1 MLGNIDQAW
10 EWYAGNNRY
19 ATGIEP
25 GNPWTLEVLWVANG
39 YQGGLNL
46 ISRALL
52 ADESCFPG
60 GRSQAPE
67 RMAGPVPARMRGI
80 ADSAPHVIRYPV
92 AYCRVQIVQFGVHRL
107 PPQNAGQAWCNG
119 EDWIQGGAR

>member
-1 MLGNIDQAW
+1 MRATTATRLVLNQATRGHSK
-10 EWYAGNNRY
+10 YSG
-19 ATGIEP
+19 
-25 GNPWTLEVLWVANG
+25 VANG

-52 ADESCFPG
+52 ADESCCPG

-119 EDWIQGGAR
+119 EDWIQGGAG